1 MKLKNLAKQVI
12 EEKIQRLNEVDYEEI
27 FSPET
32 MSLLKKQSKDEL
44 VKTGKNLAQMI
55 NTSATLIPELIEAE
69 QPHIDLLEEIA
80 KEIVTQAYPIIKY
93 SKIKINAKIGE
104 GELPKGAPGGEEE
117 EEQPNIN
124 LPQPTLTGEKKRRII
139 NGITQGASIRG
150 TFAFLMFREYL
161 DDLGE
166 DMINRYNE
174 LMKSVFGMFDDA
186 NGIAMMLAL
195 LAQGQRSQG
204 GESEAEFNEET
215 GILTINATAICF
227 PMLVHEIV
235 KGLYEILSLQGF
247 GTDAEQNKSIVG
259 KADQLAA
266 EPNDM
271 RFGKFIYD
279 AANKLYIES
288 GIEDDR
294 VRDFFFTELYKID
307 DETEFIEFVE
317 NLVTSKLTSAQK
329 KWAMDAM
336 RDIERDLKAD
346 DAGIPNDEGD
356 EDVFTEI
363 KTQPVNKLIK
373 PTKKKIVT
381 DEPYINIDTS
391 FIEDYILDYGE
402 ISYDTIQFFNFINV
416 KANENTIRDAEY
428 IDHILN
434 GDYKLYF
441 NSNPQEI
448 DNVLSLNDP
457 LNIKDYTRDKAEM
470 LTDNSEDIDFLAEEI
485 MLAIETIQDNIPKYI
500 AAKKILK
507 DKFTIISND
516 EFSVILTS
524 DSDGHSLLYTMIEKQ
539 DGYFNKNGEIVI
551 YTT

>member
-1 MKLKNLAKQVI
+1 MSEYKSIFSDKTLGKLRADSAESLKDMLKGKSFMQASMDSMKLLPQIMEAEKPYRDQLVELAK
-12 EEKIQRLNEVDYEEI
+12 EV
-27 FSPET
+27 
-32 MSLLKKQSKDEL
+32 LLKAYPIVEQ
-44 VKTGKNLAQMI
+44 TGI
-55 NTSATLIPELIEAE
+55 EIEAE
-69 QPHIDLLEEIA
+69 LVQP
-80 KEIVTQAYPIIKY
+80 
-93 SKIKINAKIGE
+93 
-104 GELPKGAPGGEEE
+104 GALNMQQSNEPDEEE
-117 EEQPNIN
+117 VNQFI
-124 LPQPTLTGEKKRRII
+124 EKSGIDRRRII
-139 NGITQGASIRG
+139 NAITQGASIRG
-150 TFAFLMFREYL
+150 TKAFYIFKDLL
-161 DDLGE
+161 DVMDESLVE
-166 DMINRYNE
+166 QYNE
-174 LMKSVFGMFDDA
+174 IIGNAYGIYDDDNA
-186 NGIAMMLAL
+186 IAMMLAMMSQNS
-195 LAQGQRSQG
+195 ASQG
-204 GESEAEFNEET
+204 GESEVDWDEEEGT
-215 GILTINATAICF
+215 LVIKAKAIIFPILI
-227 PMLVHEIV
+227 HELV

-457 LNIKDYTRDKAEM
+457 LNIKDYARDKAEM